1 MKGQQVKFRKQDDPK
16 VFRRI
21 PVGYMLFGILPLS
34 ACGGGGDKGGDL
46 HEETFNLS
54 GEVVKGP
61 VSGAIVFV
69 DYNGDG
75 QLTAGEPSQRTSES
89 GGFSFLDLDNDGP
102 VIALT
107 DDSSV
112 DTSSGLVID
121 GMRLTAPE
129 GALVISPLT
138 TIMKEGN
145 LSNTQ
150 VVAALNLPD
159 VELKSFN
166 PFTSENAAATNL
178 AVEVAAQ
185 QVSAVVRSIST
196 AIQQSGVSGAD
207 AADIAGVAVADT
219 VASVGIADFTSHGF
233 ITTAIEKSI
242 SELSPSQ
249 ASSVSAIASEIATA
263 TANVNEVISA
273 STDLTSPETK
283 DAFGL
288 IVELTKQ
295 IGEAITNDG
304 DASRIT
310 FTDADTITD
319 DDQVTN
325 EATVSTPET
334 SQNATPTGA
343 VKITGTAR
351 QGETLTAVTSTL
363 ADTDGLGVFSYQWK
377 ADGAAISAATSNSLT
392 LAETQVGK
400 IITVE
405 VSYTDG
411 RNNQES
417 LLSSA
422 TSLVKKPVDD
432 VGPAITAMSLE
443 SDTVTVGD
451 TVRINYQ
458 VEEATG
464 TDVFVFW
471 YKDQNNNEFRV
482 VDNDADGVAELII
495 QEGYLAGDYTPYFVS
510 TLDTSPLSNS
520 ITYLPDSST
529 AGDVGDGVTGF
540 DLSQFVFT
548 VNNSQPVDDVGP
560 AITAMSLESDTVTV
574 GDTVRINYQVE
585 EATGTDVFVFWYK
598 DQNNNEF
605 RVVDNDADGVAE
617 LIIQEGYLAGD
628 YTPYFVSTLDTS
640 PLSNSIT
647 YLPDSSTAG
656 DVGDGVTG
664 FDLSQFGF
672 TVI

>member
-1 MKGQQVKFRKQDDPK
+1 MKLKRMKGLQMKLRKQGDPK

-34 ACGGGGDKGGDL
+34 ACGGGGDEGGDL

-75 QLTAGEPSQRTSES
+75 QLTAGEPSQRTNES
-89 GGFSFLDLDNDGP
+89 GGFSFSDLDDDGP
-102 VIALT
+102 IIALT
-107 DDSSV
+107 DGRSV

-129 GALVISPLT
+129 GASVISPLT
-138 TIMKEGN
+138 TIMEEGN
-145 LSNTQ
+145 LSNAQ

-159 VELKSFN
+159 VDLKSFN
-166 PFTSENAAATNL
+166 PFTSENTAATNL

-185 QVSAVVRSIST
+185 QVSTVVRSIST
-196 AIQQSGVSGAD
+196 ALQQSGVTGAD
-207 AADIAGVAVADT
+207 AADIAADAVADT
-219 VASVGIADFTSHGF
+219 VATVSIVDFTSNGF

-310 FTDADTITD
+310 FTDTDTITD

-343 VKITGTAR
+343 VTITGTAR

-495 QEGYLAGDYTPYFVS
+495 QEGS
-510 TLDTSPLSNS
+510 
-520 ITYLPDSST
+520 
-529 AGDVGDGVTGF
+529 
-540 DLSQFVFT
+540 
-548 VNNSQPVDDVGP
+548 
-560 AITAMSLESDTVTV
+560 
-574 GDTVRINYQVE
+574 
-585 EATGTDVFVFWYK
+585 
-598 DQNNNEF
+598 
-605 RVVDNDADGVAE
+605 
-617 LIIQEGYLAGD
+617 LAGD

-672 TVI
+672 TCKERDLI